1 MSADPI
7 VRDVT
12 LEEIPCTFVEPR
24 IAYQSNEARKV
35 GNLTLIDG
43 KTFVSTVESGDISPP
58 SAPDVG
64 FFPQDTPFL
73 STDVCFFHADTR
85 FLSLLEL
92 KIGGYRTVVLSSNS
106 ERSFASQIELTT

>member
-24 IAYQSNEARKV
+24 IAYQANEARKV
-35 GNLTLIDG
+35 ANLTLIDG

-58 SAPDVG
+58 GAPDVG
-64 FFPQDTPFL
+64 FF
-73 STDVCFFHADTR
+73 HADTR
-85 FLSLLEL
+85 VLSLLEL

-106 ERSFASQIELTT
+106 ERSFASQIELTTGTATLRDTIDLPE